1 MLKTMRE
8 GSAIFVKG
16 VMIVVVVTFV
26 GTIFMVWGVGST
38 PGELGRRGVAAVVG
52 NLEIP
57 VDEYREAY
65 RRQVETYKQLFG
77 DKLDEKLLESLN
89 LKQQVLD
96 RLIRRALIQQ
106 YAERKNLKVGT
117 DELTTEIQQIPAF
130 GGKDGFSRQRYLAVL
145 KANNFTPE
153 RFEREMG
160 RDLTERKVESLIR
173 DSVKVSEAE
182 AREIFRQVRRQLTV
196 EVAQLP
202 AGDDGKKLAET
213 ITLAVG
219 KGKTLSAASREAGAL
234 VKTYGPFPATVP
246 PQGIPDP
253 EAFRQ
258 AAIAL
263 SPGEM
268 SPLVTGQKASYLL
281 RLESQQEP
289 STEEFEKE
297 KPTFQTQVLLG
308 KREAVVA
315 DWVRQLRQM
324 AKVVVEADSL

>member
-8 GSAIFVKG
+8 GSAVFVKG
-16 VMIVVVVTFV
+16 VMVVVVVTFV

-38 PGELGRRGVAAVVG
+38 PGDLGRRGVAAVVG
-52 NLEIP
+52 NIEIP
-57 VDEYREAY
+57 VNEYREAY
-65 RRQVETYKQLFG
+65 SRQVETYKQLFG
-77 DKLDEKLLESLN
+77 DKFDEKLLESLN

-106 YAERKNLKVGT
+106 YAERKKLMVGP

-145 KANNFTPE
+145 KANNFTAE

-182 AREIFRQVRRQLTV
+182 AREIFQQVRRQLTV

-213 ITLAVG
+213 ISVAVG
-219 KGKTLSAASREAGAL
+219 KGKTLSAASQEAGAL
-234 VKTYGPFPATVP
+234 VKTYGPFPATAP

-263 SPGEM
+263 RAGEM

-297 KPTFQTQVLLG
+297 KPTFRTQVLLG

-315 DWVRQLRQM
+315 DWVLQLRQT
-324 AKVVVEADSL
+324 AKVVVEPASL